1 MCWMWNNLCVCGV
14 LFSENGQLIIV
25 DVNIDIYIYLTI
37 AGYFVPYMVKIS
49 TRSYSYITFFEKKAF
64 PLDPGI

>member
-1 MCWMWNNLCVCGV
+1 MWNSLCVFGL

-25 DVNIDIYIYLTI
+25 DVNIDIYLTI

-49 TRSYSYITFFEKKAF
+49 TRSYSYITFLEKEAV
-64 PLDPGI
+64 PWDSGI